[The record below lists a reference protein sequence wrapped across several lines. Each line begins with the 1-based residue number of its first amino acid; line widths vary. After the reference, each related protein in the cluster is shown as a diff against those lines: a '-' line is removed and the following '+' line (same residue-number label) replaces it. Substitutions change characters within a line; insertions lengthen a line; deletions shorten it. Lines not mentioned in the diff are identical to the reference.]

1 MTALEKTIKTH
12 LNLSIL
18 QEFRI
23 SGLREHFRFS
33 EEGLQIYRKNN
44 GIYAWWLVSKE
55 TAVGKL
61 GILGIMKDY
70 QPISLEA
77 LLIHPEWILPITYKP
92 SNDQIYYCWGDN
104 HQLYEYPW
112 SGSIEDLEHYATGN
126 CFHSKEEAEEQLT
139 SLESRLT
146 STYYTEKDK

>member
-1 MTALEKTIKTH
+1 MNKLAKTIKSQ

-23 SGLREHFRFS
+23 SGIREHFRFS
-33 EEGLQIYRKNN
+33 EEGLQVYHKND
-44 GIYAWWLVSKE
+44 GWWLVSKE
-55 TAVGKL
+55 TADGNL
-61 GILGIMKDY
+61 GIAKDY

-77 LLIHPEWILPITYKP
+77 LLLHPEWVLPIIYKP

-104 HQLYEYPW
+104 HQLYEFPW

-126 CFHSKEEAEEQLT
+126 CFFSREEAEEQLT

-146 STYYTEKDK
+146 SIYYTEKHK

>member
-1 MTALEKTIKTH
+1 MTALAKTIKTH

-23 SGLREHFRFS
+23 SGMQEHFRFS
-33 EEGLQIYRKNN
+33 EEGLQVYYKNN
-44 GIYAWWLVSKE
+44 GIYDWWLVSKE
-55 TAVGKL
+55 TAVVNL
-61 GILGIMKDY
+61 GIAKDY
-70 QPISLEA
+70 QLISLEA

-112 SGSIEDLEHYATGN
+112 SGSMEDLEHYATGN
-126 CFHSKEEAEEQLT
+126 CFHSREEAEEQLT

-146 STYYTEKDK
+146 SIYYTEKYK